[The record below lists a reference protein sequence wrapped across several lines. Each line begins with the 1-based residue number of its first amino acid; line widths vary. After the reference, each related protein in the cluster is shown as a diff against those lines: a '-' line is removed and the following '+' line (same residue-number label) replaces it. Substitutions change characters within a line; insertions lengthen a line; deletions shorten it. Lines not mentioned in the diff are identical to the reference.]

1 MEGRDELLSHLKHV
15 RVLLDG
21 LVSSRVADS
30 FRTTRLD
37 VSLLKKLKTIL
48 LKHQAILQQ
57 QIYYGRDGGYWPN
70 LLEYNVFNEVRYLL
84 NKIVNEAV
92 EYETLTPT
100 SHVFKSRSS
109 LFKRLIHYKLQTS
122 IERLEFLSS
131 TTSSDDSSIQLPS
144 LSISVK
150 LLLDRLDSTELVHNF
165 RRTKLDVSLLEN
177 LKITLQDLET
187 TYHDAEEKQITNLIG
202 GHWLHMLRNVV
213 FEFGYFF
220 DEINT
225 QALQS
230 REEAEYQTQTATSQV
245 LKNLSSPFKRF
256 NGVTNSK
263 FQKLIERLEFV
274 SSRAHDQF
282 GCFYS
287 ISDWNE
293 TPTFSVFDDESSIY
307 GRDGDIE
314 KLKHL
319 LLSTDGDS
327 KIGIISI
334 VGIEGIGKTTL
345 AKLLYDDPEVS
356 DKFELKVW
364 AHVSEYVDETILDDL
379 NTYRNDTSDVNNIYP
394 KFLLVLDEVRD
405 ARSINWTLLINIF
418 GVGETGSRIII
429 TTQDERVAPSMQTFE
444 PTMQTF
450 LFVHYLRP
458 LESEHCWSLLAR
470 HAFAACNDQPQFN
483 LEDIGREIA
492 NKCFG
497 SPFAAIALGDI
508 LRTKFSLEYW
518 KFVLESDLWV
528 LTGHDV
534 YPFIQLSYHYLSTP
548 LKQCFAYCSIF
559 PKKSIL
565 AKNMVVQLW
574 IAEGLVE
581 SSIDQEKVGEE
592 YFDVL
597 VSRSLINQRSIGGDE
612 AHFQM
617 HDLIHDLATEV
628 SSPYCINMDEH
639 NLHDKVQNLSYNR
652 GICDS
657 YNKFDKLYGLKGL
670 HTFIALPSQEKL
682 PLCLLSNKVVHD
694 LLPTMKQLCVLSLSS
709 YKSITEIPNSIGN
722 LLYLRYLNLSRT
734 KIERLPSETCKLYNL
749 QFLLLAGC
757 RRLIELPEDIGKLVN
772 LIHLDV
778 SDTALREMPVQ
789 IAKLENLQTLSDF
802 VVGKYNYGLKLSE
815 LGKFSHLHGKL
826 SISQIQNVNEPF
838 EADQANMKMKE
849 RIDELSLEWDYGS
862 TVPDSQV
869 QSVQLVIEH
878 LQPSTNLKSLTI
890 KGYRGIRFPNWLGD
904 SLFGS
909 MVYLKI
915 SNCDDC
921 LWLPPVGQLHNL
933 KELIIEGM
941 PLVESI
947 GIEFYGN
954 DGSSFQ
960 PFPSLE
966 TLHFEDM
973 QEWEEWNLIGGT
985 ATQFPSLK
993 TLSLSK
999 CPKLRVGNIAD
1010 KLSSLNELKL
1020 RECPLLVQSMP
1031 LSDRVFRQLMFPL
1044 NSLRQLTIDGF
1055 RSPMFFP
1062 TDGLPKTL
1070 KFLIIS
1076 NCENLEFLPNEYLHN
1091 YTSLEEL
1098 KISYSCNSMIS
1109 FTLGALP
1116 VLRSLFIEGCI
1127 NLKSILIA
1135 EDASEKS
1142 LSFLRSIKIWDCNQ
1156 LDSFP
1161 PGGLAT
1167 PNLAYIALWK
1177 CEKLHSLP
1185 EAMNSLTGLQ
1195 EMEIDNL
1202 PNLQSLVI
1210 DDLPSS
1216 LQELTVGS
1224 VGGIMWNTEPT
1235 WEHLTCLSV
1244 LRINGN
1250 DTVNALMVPLLPSS
1264 LVTLCICG
1272 LGDTSFNGKWLQHLT
1287 SLQNLEIV
1295 NAPKLKLLPKEGLP
1309 SSLSVLSMTR
1319 CPLLEASLRR
1329 KQGKEWRKIA
1339 QIPAIIID
1347 DEMIT

>member
-21 LVSSRVADS
+21 LVSSRVVDS

-37 VSLLKKLKTIL
+37 VSLLKKLKTTL
-48 LKHQAILQQ
+48 LKHQAILEQ
-57 QIYYGRDGGYWPN
+57 QIYYERDAGYLPN
-70 LLEYNVFNEVRYLL
+70 FLEYNVFDEVHYLI
-84 NKIVNEAV
+84 NKIVTEALL
-92 EYETLTPT
+92 EYETITPT
-100 SHVFKSRSS
+100 SHVLKNRSS
-109 LFKRLIHYKLQTS
+109 LFKRSIHYRLQTS

-150 LLLDRLDSTELVHNF
+150 LLLDRLDSPKLVHNF

-202 GHWLHMLRNVV
+202 GHWLDMLRNVV

-245 LKNLSSPFKRF
+245 LKNLSSPFKQF

-263 FQKLIERLEFV
+263 FQKLIERLEFM

-282 GCFYS
+282 GNSY
-287 ISDWNE
+287 
-293 TPTFSVFDDESSIY
+293 
-307 GRDGDIE
+307 
-314 KLKHL
+314 
-319 LLSTDGDS
+319 
-327 KIGIISI
+327 
-334 VGIEGIGKTTL
+334 
-345 AKLLYDDPEVS
+345 
-356 DKFELKVW
+356 
-364 AHVSEYVDETILDDL
+364 SEYFDETILDDL

-405 ARSINWTLLINIF
+405 ARSINWSLLINIF

-548 LKQCFAYCSIF
+548 LKRCFAYCSIF

-574 IAEGLVE
+574 IAEGFVE

-628 SSPYCINMDEH
+628 SAPYCINMDEH

-694 LLPTMKQLCVLSLSS
+694 LLPTMKQLRVLSLSS

-722 LLYLRYLNLSRT
+722 LLYLQYLNLSCT

-749 QFLLLAGC
+749 QFLLLTGC

-802 VVGKYNYGLKLSE
+802 VVGKHNYGLKLSE

-826 SISQIQNVNEPF
+826 SISQVQNVNDPF

-869 QSVQLVIEH
+869 QSVQLVLEH

-904 SLFGS
+904 SLFGN

-941 PLVESI
+941 PLLESI

-1010 KLSSLNELKL
+1010 KLSSLTELKL

-1091 YTSLEEL
+1091 YTSLKEL

-1109 FTLGALP
+1109 FSLGALP

-1202 PNLQSLVI
+1202 PNLQSFVI
-1210 DDLPSS
+1210 DDFPSS
-1216 LQELTVGS
+1216 LQELTVGY

-1235 WEHLTCLSV
+1235 WEHLNCLSV

-1250 DTVNALMVPLLPSS
+1250 DTVNSLMVPLLPAS
-1264 LVTLCICG
+1264 LVTLCIRG
-1272 LGDTSFNGKWLQHLT
+1272 FNDKSIDRKWFQHLT

-1295 NAPKLKLLPKEGLP
+1295 NAPKLKSLPKKGLP
-1309 SSLSVLSMTR
+1309 SSLSVLIITR
-1319 CPLLEASLRR
+1319 CPLLEARLRR
-1329 KQGKEWRKIA
+1329 KRGKEWLSCLVLVKFWIT
-1339 QIPAIIID
+1339 PASALSCCC
-1347 DEMIT
+1347 E

>member
-1 MEGRDELLSHLKHV
+1 MEGRDELLSRLNHV
-15 RVLLDG
+15 RELLDG
-21 LVSSRVADS
+21 LVSSQLVDS

-48 LKHQAILQQ
+48 LKHRVILEQ
-57 QIYYGRDGGYWPN
+57 QIYYGRDAGYWPN
-70 LLEYNVFNEVRYLL
+70 LLEYNVYDEVQYLF
-84 NKIVNEAV
+84 NKIFNEAV
-92 EYETLTPT
+92 EYENLTPT
-100 SHVFKSRSS
+100 SHVFKIRSS

-122 IERLEFLSS
+122 IERLEVASS
-131 TTSSDDSSIQLPS
+131 TTTYDLVDDSSIKLPS
-144 LSISVK
+144 LSTSIK
-150 LLLDRLDSTELVHNF
+150 MLLDRLHSTELVH
-165 RRTKLDVSLLEN
+165 KLDVSLLEI
-177 LKITLQDLET
+177 LEIKLQYLET
-187 TYHDAEEKQITNLIG
+187 KYHAAEEKQITDLNG
-202 GHWLHMLRNVV
+202 GHWLDMLRNVV

-263 FQKLIERLEFV
+263 FQKLIERLEFM
-274 SSRAHDQF
+274 SSRAHDRF
-282 GCFYS
+282 GDFYS
-287 ISDWNE
+287 STDWNE
-293 TPTFSVFDDESSIY
+293 NPTFSVFDDESSIY
-307 GRDGDIE
+307 GRDSDIE

-319 LLSTDGDS
+319 LLSTDGES

-345 AKLLYDDPEVS
+345 AKLLYHDPEVS
-356 DKFELKVW
+356 DKFELKLW
-364 AHVSEYVDETILDDL
+364 ARVSEYFDETILDDL
-379 NTYRNDTSDVNNIYP
+379 NTYRNDTRDVNNIYP

-429 TTQDERVAPSMQTFE
+429 TTQDERVVPSMQTFE
-444 PTMQTF
+444 PSMQTF

-458 LESEHCWSLLAR
+458 LESEDCWSLLAR

-518 KFVLESDLWV
+518 KFVLESNLWV

-548 LKQCFAYCSIF
+548 LKRCFAYCSIF

-565 AKNMVVQLW
+565 AKNLVVQLW

-657 YNKFDKLYGLKGL
+657 YNKFDKLYGLKDL
-670 HTFIALPSQEKL
+670 HTLIALPSQEKL

-694 LLPTMKQLCVLSLSS
+694 LLPTMKQLRVLSLSS

-734 KIERLPSETCKLYNL
+734 KIERLPSETCKLYYL

-757 RRLIELPEDIGKLVN
+757 RRLTELPEDMGKLVN
-772 LIHLDV
+772 LRHLDV

-789 IAKLENLQTLSDF
+789 IANLENLQTLSDF
-802 VVGKYNYGLKLSE
+802 VASKHNDGLKLAD
-815 LGKFSHLHGKL
+815 LGKFPHLHGKL
-826 SISQIQNVNEPF
+826 SISQLQNVNDPF

-849 RIDELSLEWDYGS
+849 GLDELALEWDCGS
-862 TVPDSQV
+862 TFSDSQT
-869 QSVQLVIEH
+869 QSVVLEH
-878 LQPSTNLKSLTI
+878 LHPSTKLNSLTI
-890 KGYRGIRFPNWLGD
+890 KGYGGISFPNWLGD
-904 SLFGS
+904 SLFS
-909 MVYLKI
+909 NMVYLRI
-915 SNCDDC
+915 SNCDNC
-921 LWLPPVGQLHNL
+921 IWLPSLGQLGNL
-933 KELIIEGM
+933 KELVVEGM
-941 PLVESI
+941 QSLETI
-947 GIEFYGN
+947 GTSFCGS
-954 DGSSFQ
+954 DGFSCQ

-966 TLHFEDM
+966 TQPFDDT
-973 QEWEEWNLIGGT
+973 QEWKEWNLIGGS
-985 ATQFPSLK
+985 ATEFPSLK

-1010 KLSSLNELKL
+1010 KFPSLTELKL

-1031 LSDRVFRQLMFPL
+1031 SSDHVLNQMMFPL
-1044 NSLRQLTIDGF
+1044 NSLLRLTIDGF
-1055 RSPMFFP
+1055 PSLTSFP
-1062 TDGLPKTL
+1062 TYGLPKTL
-1070 KFLIIS
+1070 KFLIIR
-1076 NCENLEFLPNEYLHN
+1076 NCENLEFLPHELLHN

-1116 VLRSLFIEGCI
+1116 VLKSLFIEGCK
-1127 NLKSILIA
+1127 NLKLILIA
-1135 EDASEKS
+1135 EGASEKS
-1142 LSFLRSIKIWDCNQ
+1142 LSFLRSIKIWDCNELQ
-1156 LDSFP
+1156 SFP
-1161 PGGLAT
+1161 PGGLTT
-1167 PNLAYIALWK
+1167 PNLVYIAVWK
-1177 CEKLHSLP
+1177 CEKLCSLP
-1185 EAMNSLTGLQ
+1185 DAINTLTGLQ

-1202 PNLQSLVI
+1202 PNLQSFVI
-1210 DDLPSS
+1210 DDLPIN
-1216 LQELTVGS
+1216 LRELTVGS
-1224 VGGIMWNTEPT
+1224 VGGILWNTEPT
-1235 WEHLTCLSV
+1235 WERLKCLSV
-1244 LRINGN
+1244 LRIKGA
-1250 DTVNALMVPLLPSS
+1250 DMVNAFVVPFLPAY

-1272 LGDTSFNGKWLQHLT
+1272 LRDKSIDRKWLQHLT

-1295 NAPKLKLLPKEGLP
+1295 NAPKLKSLPKNGLP
-1309 SSLSVLSMTR
+1309 SSLLVLSMTR
-1319 CPLLEASLRR
+1319 CPLLEVSLRR

-1339 QIPAIIID
+1339 HVPSIIID
-1347 DEMIT
+1347 GELIT